1 MDTESVLLQP
11 AWYAMTSWKMA
22 TASSVFKDK
31 SARGTPRDTRQM
43 GTNLTR
49 LVYPGPSI
57 IVSIPGLLNTILTT
71 ATRSPYKKNVRVL
84 SRCLSRAPAKLK
96 AASYKNDCAN
106 GKPNNQIEASQT
118 NI

>member
-43 GTNLTR
+43 GTNW
-49 LVYPGPSI
+49 
-57 IVSIPGLLNTILTT
+57 SIP
-71 ATRSPYKKNVRVL
+71 
-84 SRCLSRAPAKLK
+84 
-96 AASYKNDCAN
+96 DH
-106 GKPNNQIEASQT
+106 Q
-118 NI
+118 